1 MIVSQK
7 MVAEAD
13 MNYQPPTQK
22 MVRDVNYHNLCVASS
37 ADVAKPSSSSSS
49 SSPSF
54 RDVHRVSDS
63 MSSDISCFEPV
74 MSCLDTVNDAAIE
87 SAASMFVPNIRSG
100 SYADIGPR
108 DSMDDE
114 HIRIDDLSAQ
124 MGSFFKFPVP
134 SAFYA
139 VFDGHG
145 GPEAAAYI
153 KRNAMKLFFED
164 ADLPQTSEINAVFL
178 KELENSHRKAFL
190 QADDAL
196 ADERSSVSSSC
207 GTTALTALILGRHLL
222 VANAGDCR
230 AVLCRKGVAVAMS
243 QDHKP
248 TYLPERK
255 RVEGLGGY
263 VEDIYLNGYLSV
275 SRALGDWDFK
285 SPLGP
290 LSPLIAEPDVQQVA
304 LSEDD
309 EFLIIACDGLWDVI
323 PSQSAVSLVRL
334 ALRRYGGDPQQ
345 CAREL
350 VMEAL
355 RLNSSDNITVIVICL
370 SAQKFDRAVE
380 TCPRPRRWRAS
391 RVSEETRNRLRS
403 LLEGN

>member
-1 MIVSQK
+1 
-7 MVAEAD
+7 MV
-13 MNYQPPTQK
+13 
-22 MVRDVNYHNLCVASS
+22 L
-37 ADVAKPSSSSSS
+37 
-49 SSPSF
+49 SF
-54 RDVHRVSDS
+54 SLLLFFFGNVLQCI
-63 MSSDISCFEPV
+63 MYMFLWTLTKLYKCFNQV
-74 MSCLDTVNDAAIE
+74 MSCSDTVNDAAIE

-100 SYADIGPR
+100 SYAAIGPR

-114 HIRIDDLSAQ
+114 HIRIDDLSAE
-124 MGSFFKFPVP
+124 MDSFFKFPVP

-153 KRNAMKLFFED
+153 KRHAMRLFFED
-164 ADLPQTSEINAVFL
+164 ADLPQTSEINAIFL
-178 KELENSHRKAFL
+178 EELENSHRKAFKL
-190 QADDAL
+190 ADLAL

-275 SRALGDWDFK
+275 TRALGDWDFK
-285 SPLGP
+285 APFGP
-290 LSPLIAEPDVQQVA
+290 ASPLIAEPDVQQVA

-309 EFLIIACDGLWDVI
+309 EFLIIGCDGLWDVVN
-323 PSQSAVSLVRL
+323 SQSAVSLVRR
-334 ALRRYGGDPQQ
+334 ALRRHGDPQE

-355 RLNSSDNITVIVICL
+355 RLYSSDNITVIVICL

-380 TCPRPRRWRAS
+380 TCPRPRRWRPLSLSKEAQNRS
-391 RVSEETRNRLRS
+391 RKATEC
-403 LLEGN
+403 